1 MPQDHSGTQNRAV
14 ALIALGANVSSALGG
29 PEVTLRA
36 AIAELAKATGPAPS
50 VSRLYRTP
58 AFPPG
63 AGPDFVNAALRLDTA
78 LAAPDLLA
86 LLHRIEAVHGRER
99 KVRWG
104 QRSLDLDL
112 IALDDAVLPDV
123 AGWRRWHDLDA
134 AAQPLEAPDRLIL
147 PHPRLQ
153 DRAFVLVPLADVAPD
168 WRHPVLGLTVAAM
181 LAARPATERAEAVP
195 LD

>member
-1 MPQDHSGTQNRAV
+1 MPQGHQGTRNRAV
-14 ALIALGANVSSALGG
+14 ALIALGANAASAEGG
-29 PEVTLRA
+29 PEDTLRA
-36 AIAELAKATGPAPS
+36 AIAELAEATGETPT
-50 VSRLYRTP
+50 VSHLYRTP

-63 AGPDFVNAALRLDTA
+63 AGPDFVNAALRLETT

-86 LLHRIEAVHGRER
+86 LLHRIEAAHGRER

-112 IALDDAVLPDV
+112 IALGDAVLPDV

-134 AAQPLEAPDRLIL
+134 AAQPVQAPDRLIL

-168 WRHPVLGLTVAAM
+168 WRHPVLGLSVAQM
-181 LAARPATERAEAVP
+181 MAARPETERAEVVP